1 MNTKSNPIVAQSPP
15 PSCSP
20 SPHLPISPSQTQ
32 TRRAFVKAGGTL
44 LALPLLESLGMQ
56 RPLSAAVQTVTPAPK
71 RMVFLGM
78 GFGVTEESWYPDPT
92 QVGKKYD
99 LPKVLAP
106 LTKHKH
112 DLTIIQ
118 NLYHQYTVDGH
129 FGSTFW
135 LTGANRYAVTGQSFH
150 NTISVD
156 QVAAE
161 QLGRETRFTSIQLSG
176 SNLGNASDGHGPGL
190 SLAWN
195 RQGKPVASW
204 QSPVVAFNRLFSDDS
219 APLAVR
225 QQQLAEQRSVLDAVL
240 TDAKSVQR
248 RINKTD
254 SDKLD
259 EYFQSIREIE
269 TRLAKEEK
277 WVAVE
282 KKKPQDP
289 IREPAESLEG
299 VEEMRIM
306 YDLMI
311 AAMQVD
317 ASRVFTYRM
326 PGDTMLASLGASMS
340 AHNMS
345 HYAEGDRQ
353 EVSELRDRHHAIL
366 LAEFMDKLK
375 ASKEPNGSTLFDNV
389 SITFGSNI
397 RTKHSLTNCPTIIAG
412 GGAGIQHGRHLVMDD
427 RKTPL
432 CNLWLSLLKGSGIKA
447 ERFGDSRGVI
457 DELFVA

>member
-1 MNTKSNPIVAQSPP
+1 MTTAQ
-15 PSCSP
+15 
-20 SPHLPISPSQTQ
+20 HTQ
-32 TRRAFVKAGGTL
+32 TRRAFIKAGGTL

-78 GFGVTEESWYPDPT
+78 GFGVTEESWYPDPS
-92 QVGKKYD
+92 QIGEKYD
-99 LPKVLAP
+99 MPKVLTP
-106 LTKHKH
+106 LAKHKN

-135 LTGANRYAVTGQSFH
+135 LTGANRYAVAGQSFH

-204 QSPVVAFNRLFSDDS
+204 QLPVVAYHRLFSDDS

-225 QQQLAEQRSVLDAVL
+225 QQQLAEQRSVLDVVL

-259 EYFQSIREIE
+259 EYFQSVREIE
-269 TRLAKEEK
+269 VRLAKEEK
-277 WVAVE
+277 WMGVE
-282 KKKPQDP
+282 KKKPQNP

-306 YDLMI
+306 YDLMV

-326 PGDTMLASLGASMS
+326 PGDTMLASLGANMS

-366 LAEFMDKLK
+366 LSDFMDKLK
-375 ASKEPNGSTLFDNV
+375 ASKSADGSTLFDNV
-389 SITFGSNI
+389 TIAFGSNI
-397 RTKHSLTNCPTIIAG
+397 RTKHSLTNCPTIVAG

-432 CNLWLSLLKGSGIKA
+432 CNLWLSLLKGSGIEA
-447 ERFGDSRGVI
+447 EQFGDSRGVI
-457 DELFVA
+457 DELFAA

>member
-1 MNTKSNPIVAQSPP
+1 MNNARYAR
-15 PSCSP
+15 
-20 SPHLPISPSQTQ
+20 
-32 TRRAFVKAGGTL
+32 TRRALLKGGGTL

-56 RPLSAAVQTVTPAPK
+56 QPLSAAVHSVTPAPK

-78 GFGVTEESWYPDPT
+78 GFGVTEESWYPDLS
-92 QVGKKYD
+92 QVGADYEI
-99 LPKVLAP
+99 PKVIAP
-106 LTKHKH
+106 LARHKN

-135 LTGANRYAVTGQSFH
+135 LTGANRYAVAGQSFH

-156 QVAAE
+156 QVAAA

-204 QSPVVAFNRLFSDDS
+204 QSPVVAYHRLFSDDTT
-219 APLAVR
+219 PLAVR
-225 QQQLAEQRSVLDAVL
+225 QQQLAEQRSVLDTVL
-240 TDAKSVQR
+240 TDAKTVER
-248 RINKTD
+248 RINKSD
-254 SDKLD
+254 ADKLD
-259 EYFQSIREIE
+259 EYFQSVREIE
-269 TRLAKEEK
+269 VRLAKEEK
-277 WVAVE
+277 WMAID
-282 KKKPQDP
+282 KKKPQTA
-289 IREPAESLEG
+289 IREPGESLEG
-299 VEEMRIM
+299 IEEMRIM
-306 YDLMI
+306 YDLMV

-317 ASRVFTYRM
+317 TSRVFTYRM
-326 PGDTMLASLGASMS
+326 PGDTMLASLGANMS

-345 HYAEGDRQ
+345 HYSEGDRQ

-375 ASKEPNGSTLFDNV
+375 ASKEPDGSTLFDNV

-397 RTKHSLTNCPTIIAG
+397 RTKHSLTNCPTIVAG
-412 GGAGIQHGRHLVMDD
+412 GGAGFQHGRHLVMSD
-427 RKTPL
+427 RRTPL
-432 CNLWLSLLKGSGIKA
+432 CNLWLSLLKGSGIDA
-447 ERFGDSRGVI
+447 EVFGDSHGVI
-457 DELFVA
+457 DELFAA